1 VHVWRRQFAAATER
15 SFASL
20 TSDGHPVLAVG
31 FVDLVGYTRTSRESD
46 AAQLQRMLER
56 FERET
61 SLRVTACGG
70 RVVKTLGDA
79 VLFVAD
85 DVVGAAE
92 VALETVAA
100 HEADESLPEVRAG
113 VAMGPVLTRL
123 GDVFGD
129 PVNLASRLTDE
140 ARPSSVLVDRAVAEA
155 LADDPSYRLQRLP
168 QRTVRGYRAL
178 RPHVLRRAQRA

>member
-1 VHVWRRQFAAATER
+1 
-15 SFASL
+15 
-20 TSDGHPVLAVG
+20 
-31 FVDLVGYTRTSRESD
+31 
-46 AAQLQRMLER
+46 
-56 FERET
+56 
-61 SLRVTACGG
+61 
-70 RVVKTLGDA
+70 VVKTLGDA

-129 PVNLASRLTDE
+129 PVNLASRLSDE
-140 ARPSSVLVDRAVAEA
+140 ARPSSVLVDRTVAEA
-155 LADDPSYRLQRLP
+155 LSDNPSYRLQRLS

-178 RPHVLRRAQRA
+178 RPHVLRRAERA